1 MASTDIRYLDLTG
14 LTKYDEKIKDLIST
28 EDAKKVDKDSNAK
41 QLTGGFTKITTNAD
55 GLVTGSTAVTKADIT
70 GLGIVATDTKN
81 TVGATKE
88 SLSASA
94 SIPFIWKSAA
104 GSESAQSYV
113 SDSFYID
120 TSTQRLKL
128 NNNDVAFKSDITAAV
143 TGATVFR
150 GSLGT
155 GGTITELPDASD
167 DTLGD
172 MYKVITAGTYQ
183 SIAAKVGDLF
193 ICGKPTGATSA
204 SWTLIPSGDEP
215 AGTVTSISA
224 GTSLKTSTGGA
235 ITDSGTISHAD
246 GAQSAFDAG
255 VYKIG
260 ADSTGHVIKGAG
272 ISVASNGA
280 HTHTVSGSVTVPSVS
295 SSSKS
300 VGVTVT
306 KNVSFLTQV
315 NLATNKMETTSIRG
329 VSGTTDIIPAVAVAS
344 TSRPTRTVLG
354 SNTSASKAT
363 AGTAVTYGNANY
375 KSAATTVVTAVSS
388 TPYNA
393 TYSADD
399 ECLTLTAVTV
409 TSGSIHEATASTS
422 KITPY
427 TFTDVTV
434 PVISSNSEIDVA
446 SAGVAVTVAQSA
458 SSGYDFTVATGAV
471 SSTGTGAT
479 VVTGQS
485 APTAQTAVTGV
496 TFGEVTTGGTS
507 LVSGVTVGSKTAS
520 LTNGTAASAGGHSH
534 TLS

>member
-14 LTKYDEKIKDLIST
+14 LTKYDTKIKDLIST

-41 QLTGGFTKITTNAD
+41 QLTGEFTKITTNSD
-55 GLVTGSTAVTKADIT
+55 GLVTGSAAVTKTDIT
-70 GLGIVATDTKN
+70 GLGIEATDTKN

-88 SLSASA
+88 NFSASA
-94 SIPFIWKSAA
+94 CIPFVWKSAA
-104 GSESAQSYV
+104 GMQHARSYV
-113 SDSFYID
+113 NDDFYFD
-120 TSTQRLKL
+120 TNTQRLICYS
-128 NNNDVAFKSDITAAV
+128 NVFAYKSDITSAIS
-143 TGATVFR
+143 GATVFR

-155 GGTITELPDASD
+155 GGTITELPEASD
-167 DTLGD
+167 STLGD
-172 MYKVITAGTYQ
+172 MYKVITEGTYQ

-193 ICGKPTGATSA
+193 ICGKPTGETSP

-215 AGTVTSISA
+215 SGTVTSISA
-224 GTSLKTSTGGA
+224 GTSLKTSTAGA
-235 ITDSGTISHAD
+235 ITTSGTISHED
-246 GAQSAFDAG
+246 GPQSAFDPG

-260 ADSTGHVIKGAG
+260 ADSTGHVILGEA
-272 ISVASNGA
+272 ISVNSNGA
-280 HTHTVSGSVTVPSVS
+280 HTHTVTGSVSVPTVSPT
-295 SSSKS
+295 SKS

-306 KNVSFLTQV
+306 KNVTFLTQV
-315 NLATNKMETTSIRG
+315 NLETKKMETTSIRG

-375 KSAATTVVTAVSS
+375 KSAATTVVTSVSS

-393 TYSADD
+393 TYSEDD

-409 TSGSIHEATASTS
+409 TSGSIHEATQSSS

-434 PVISSNSEIDVA
+434 PVISSNSEVDVA

-458 SSGYDFTVATGAV
+458 SSGYDFTVATGSV

-479 VVTGQS
+479 VVVGQN

-507 LVSGVTVGSKTAS
+507 LVSEVSVGNKWSALST
-520 LTNGTAASAGGHSH
+520 GIAASAGGHSH